1 MNEFLSKKQ
10 KEILMQ
16 ARKNGMHQDLID
28 IIKKIRGETMITVTC
43 EWCGLV
49 LEPGDGYYEWDCHGF
64 CSEECATEYIMSE
77 VDLIE
82 KVVGDDDRI

>member
-1 MNEFLSKKQ
+1 
-10 KEILMQ
+10 
-16 ARKNGMHQDLID
+16 
-28 IIKKIRGETMITVTC
+28 MITVTC

-64 CSEECATEYIMSE
+64 CSEKCATEYIMSE